1 MAPVKLSPSALST
14 WVDCRRKYRYTYLE
28 RQPRGRAMAHFS
40 LGNSVHA
47 VLRDFVAPI
56 DEPDLIENLLEKH
69 WQTAGYRDADMSEAI
84 KSLALVWL
92 TQYCENEGEIS
103 AVAVERTVSYT
114 IGDVVLSGRID
125 RLDQRKIDGKR
136 ELVVVDYK
144 TGSSAPTSQEAK
156 SSLALAFY
164 AVAAWRQYAQE
175 CVQVE
180 LHHLPTGTRAVAR
193 HTNES
198 LARHRDRILS
208 IVDEIVE
215 ARKARP
221 DDETVFTPSPSR
233 LCAYCDFRALCPEG
247 EALTPA
253 VEPWAAVEH
262 LEAEALE
269 LGLHPR

>member
-1 MAPVKLSPSALST
+1 
-14 WVDCRRKYRYTYLE
+14 
-28 RQPRGRAMAHFS
+28 MAHFS

-233 LCAYCDFRALCPEG
+233 LCAYCDFQALCPEG
-247 EALTPA
+247 EAFTPA